1 VNLKNQKDFFSGLL
15 FMLMGVAFAWAAS
28 TYTIGRAARMGPG
41 YFPLLLGALL
51 ALLGGVLVFKA
62 LVFETEDGGR
72 IGAWDWR
79 AVLCILLANGL
90 FGLLLGGLANL
101 GLPPLGLLPAV
112 FALTVLAGKAS
123 TGIPWKELLL
133 LACLLALCSYGV
145 CILLLQLPVSLWPA
159 WPSA

>member
-15 FMLMGVAFAWAAS
+15 FMVLGLAFAWAAS
-28 TYTIGRAARMGPG
+28 TYTVGSAAAMGPG

-72 IGAWDWR
+72 LGTWAWR

-90 FGLLLGGLANL
+90 FGVLLGGLPLL
-101 GLPPLGLLPAV
+101 GLPSMGLLPAV
-112 FALTVLAGKAS
+112 VTLTVVAGKAT
-123 TGIPWKELLL
+123 TGFRWRELV
-133 LACLLALCSYGV
+133 ALALVLALLSYVV
-145 CILLLQLPVSLWPA
+145 CAGLLKLQIPLWPVVPGA
-159 WPSA
+159 